1 MSRADAFTELTNQD
15 EVYSDFLVNMNPHPV
30 SGALLR
36 FVNDKAVTRSIRNLI
51 MTNPGERLYQPDIG
65 SGIRSLLFE
74 PMSQFTANALRKM
87 IEDTI
92 RKYEERAQVLAV
104 EVIPDE
110 PRNRYAVTVVY
121 MLINKPD
128 PISVNVTLQ
137 RVR

>member
-36 FVNDKAVTRSIRNLI
+36 FVNEKAVTRSIRNLI
-51 MTNPGERLYQPDIG
+51 LTNPGERLYQPDIG

-74 PMSQFTANALRKM
+74 PMSQFTANTLRKL

-110 PRNRYAVTVVY
+110 ERNRYTVTIVY

-128 PISVNVTLQ
+128 PVTVNVTLQ

>member
-1 MSRADAFTELTNQD
+1 MSRADAFTELTNQE
-15 EVYSDFLVNMNPHPV
+15 EVYSDFLINMNPHPV

-36 FVNDKAVTRSIRNLI
+36 FVNEKAVTRSIRNLI
-51 MTNPGERLYQPDIG
+51 LTNPGERLYQPDIG

-74 PMSQFTANALRKM
+74 PMSQFTANTLRKM

-92 RKYEERAQVLAV
+92 RKYEERAQILAV

-110 PRNRYAVTVVY
+110 ERNRYVVSIVY

-128 PISVNVTLQ
+128 PVTVKVTLQ